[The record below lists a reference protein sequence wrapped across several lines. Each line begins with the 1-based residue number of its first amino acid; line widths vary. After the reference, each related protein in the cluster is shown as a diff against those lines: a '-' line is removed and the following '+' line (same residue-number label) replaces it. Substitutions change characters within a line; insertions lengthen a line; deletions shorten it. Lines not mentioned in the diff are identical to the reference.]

1 MLVLKN
7 IKKNYVTPSITVEA
21 LKGINLEFRKSEF
34 VSILGPSGCGKTT
47 LLNIIGGLD
56 RYTDGDLF
64 INGRSTKD
72 FKDYDWD
79 SYRNKSIGFVFQNY
93 NLIPHQSVLGNVE
106 LALTLSGISK
116 AERKRRV
123 IEALNKVG
131 LHDQIYKRPNQ
142 LSGGQMQRVAIARAI
157 VNDPEILLADEP
169 TGALDSKT
177 SIQIM
182 NILREISKDRL
193 VIMVTHNSELAHQ
206 YSNRIIELLDGKVIG
221 DSNPYERKEDRT
233 EKTHQKMAKTSMSF
247 MTALFLSLKNLIT
260 KKGRTILT
268 AFAGSIGIIGIA
280 LVLSLSNGFTKYIN
294 KMQSDTL
301 SGFPLTINPTAFIND
316 SAMHFNRPNSQDEF
330 ISEEIVK
337 PRDMS
342 SVMHQNIINDNYITY
357 LEQLDKELYNSI
369 SYTRALGL
377 NILSHNKKDNTYYKV
392 NMSAASDNPMMDGS
406 NKTMSEMVDNLDF
419 IASQYDVLKG
429 RMPKDKGDLVLVLD
443 NFNRISSRVFDA
455 LHLDYKNEETISF
468 DDFLDMEFKLI
479 LNDDY
484 YLYNAELDRYIPLSA
499 SKAMYE
505 NENAITLKIV
515 GILRI
520 KEDTS
525 ISLLSDGL
533 LYTPA
538 LTNYVLE
545 QSKNSQIV
553 KAQEELGLE
562 KNVLTGTPFSSVQ
575 SAEREYKL
583 LMSNLGGIST
593 PVSISVFPKD
603 FQSKEKIKDYLE
615 LYNEGLDKKDKIIVN
630 DLSEMVTKTMDT
642 LINTISY
649 VLVAFAAISLV
660 VSSIMIGIITYVSVI
675 ERTKE
680 IGILRSIG
688 ARKKDISRVF
698 NAETVIIG
706 FTAGAIGVLIAL
718 LLTIPINLLITSLV
732 KGIGNLAILNPIHGV
747 TLVIISVIL
756 TLISGLIPSRI
767 AAKKDPV
774 VALRTE

>member
-116 AERKRRV
+116 AERKRRA

-247 MTALFLSLKNLIT
+247 MTALLLSLKNLIT

-268 AFAGSIGIIGIA
+268 AFAGSIGIIGIS